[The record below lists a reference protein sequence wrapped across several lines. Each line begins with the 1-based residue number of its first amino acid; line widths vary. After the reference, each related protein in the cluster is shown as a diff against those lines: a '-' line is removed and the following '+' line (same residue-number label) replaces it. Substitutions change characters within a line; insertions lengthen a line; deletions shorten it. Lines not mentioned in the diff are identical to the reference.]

1 MKPHVFDMF
10 IQRKTQINQE
20 ISQITK
26 DEIICLADC
35 AFIFPII
42 RFRIARANKITSR

>member
-1 MKPHVFDMF
+1 MKPHTFDMF
-10 IQRKTQINQE
+10 IQREHQINQE

-35 AFIFPII
+35 TFIFPIT
-42 RFRIARANKITSR
+42 RL